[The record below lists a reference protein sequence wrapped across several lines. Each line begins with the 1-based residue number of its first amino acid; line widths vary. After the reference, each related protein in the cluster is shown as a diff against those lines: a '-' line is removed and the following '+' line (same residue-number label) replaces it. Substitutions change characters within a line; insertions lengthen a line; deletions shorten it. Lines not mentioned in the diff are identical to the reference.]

1 MNEWNI
7 LLEADDEEEK
17 KSKEEEKDEEKKD
30 KEEDKKKDDDTS
42 SSDDDDTSSDDD
54 TDTDDDEYNDLLDS
68 EDFDLDDQDDLDT
81 STDDDVISPDA
92 TDGDYNTLIV
102 AKVDGEAS
110 GDDSVYEAAAKVGY
124 AFTVISNNMKH
135 IHLNACGPKFKE
147 IHDKGES
154 YYYWFSENAD
164 WAFELASESATVKL
178 DNPTRAKE
186 HCEDVEV
193 EQESTYGFEEAN
205 HAFLKNIDIAL
216 EKVKTLRE
224 AAESIRPDI
233 QSKCDDMSQYLNK
246 ESKYFI
252 RKKLNNS
259 SSIAEDDTVTTESY
273 NYNDLF

>member
-17 KSKEEEKDEEKKD
+17 KSDEKEKDEEEKKD
-30 KEEDKKKDDDTS
+30 EDKKDDEDTKDTDDS
-42 SSDDDDTSSDDD
+42 SD
-54 TDTDDDEYNDLLDS
+54 TDTDDDEYNDLLDDS
-68 EDFDLDDQDDLDT
+68 DDFDLDDQDDLDT

-110 GDDSVYEAAAKVGY
+110 SDDSVYEAAAKLGY

-135 IHLNACGPKFKE
+135 IHLNACGDKFNE
-147 IHDKGES
+147 IHEKGET
-154 YYYWFSENAD
+154 YYYWFSDKAD
-164 WAFELASESATVKL
+164 WAFELASESATIKL

-193 EQESTYGFEEAN
+193 EQNSTYGFEEAN
-205 HAFLKNIDIAL
+205 HAFLKNIDMAL

-224 AAESIRPDI
+224 AAESIRPDV
-233 QSKCDDMSQYLNK
+233 QSKCDDMSQWLNK

-259 SSIAEDDTVTTESY
+259 TIAEDDTVTTESY